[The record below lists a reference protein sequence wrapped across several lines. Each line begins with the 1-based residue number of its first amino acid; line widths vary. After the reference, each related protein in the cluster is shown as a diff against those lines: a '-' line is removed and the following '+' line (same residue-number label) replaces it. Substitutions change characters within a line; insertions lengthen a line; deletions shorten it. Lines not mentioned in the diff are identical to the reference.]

1 VRSVSSNILLSGYAA
16 KQCARRIHN
25 NWDATIPAVAWE
37 PSAEAQRF
45 IVDGIAFEET
55 IIAALSATLS
65 GSLVL
70 ISPDQSK
77 GDQMRATIG
86 AMKNHV
92 PVILGGWLPDDHLGG
107 RTGRPDVMVLMK
119 SNDGHHFYAP
129 GDIKAHKTVKFVASG
144 TLTYSTPTS
153 PSELQEHL
161 GLAEEIAGCYD
172 DFIQLAHYSRM
183 IDAAGFGPNGNE
195 RSGFIIGR
203 DNLTEYLQS
212 EIVLVWHDLT
222 KPLFKTFSA
231 SKGSRKRSALERYDH
246 EHNFRLKVATVAATR
261 TGSATDPE
269 PLVQPIGQDECT
281 ECPWESTCA
290 VQLQGTASG
299 DITSGRLSIR
309 EWLTLQNM
317 GVTTTQDLAELDLE
331 DQSWMTEYLARVPHQ
346 IGAAKR
352 LTEAVTRATM
362 VQSGEILRRISDEPM
377 EIPQADIEIDFDI
390 EWDDQDRVYLWGAR
404 IRDGQDDSTAQY
416 KSFHSWDPLDEESE
430 RQLALEFASWLGEQ
444 INNAKAQGKTLDV
457 YHYTSPEP
465 RYLARILGEENTKE
479 FTAHFVDLNT
489 IMRKNFIG
497 LHGLGI
503 KKIAPAV
510 EFEWRDEDPGGLQS
524 QTWLKEAR
532 IGDGIEA
539 ENARRR
545 LLQYNEDDVAAT
557 AAIRD
562 GLIRFI

>member
-1 VRSVSSNILLSGYAA
+1 
-16 KQCARRIHN
+16 
-25 NWDATIPAVAWE
+25 
-37 PSAEAQRF
+37 
-45 IVDGIAFEET
+45 
-55 IIAALSATLS
+55 
-65 GSLVL
+65 
-70 ISPDQSK
+70 
-77 GDQMRATIG
+77 
-86 AMKNHV
+86 
-92 PVILGGWLPDDHLGG
+92 
-107 RTGRPDVMVLMK
+107 
-119 SNDGHHFYAP
+119 
-129 GDIKAHKTVKFVASG
+129 
-144 TLTYSTPTS
+144 
-153 PSELQEHL
+153 
-161 GLAEEIAGCYD
+161 
-172 DFIQLAHYSRM
+172 
-183 IDAAGFGPNGNE
+183 
-195 RSGFIIGR
+195 
-203 DNLTEYLQS
+203 
-212 EIVLVWHDLT
+212 
-222 KPLFKTFSA
+222 
-231 SKGSRKRSALERYDH
+231 
-246 EHNFRLKVATVAATR
+246 
-261 TGSATDPE
+261 
-269 PLVQPIGQDECT
+269 
-281 ECPWESTCA
+281 
-290 VQLQGTASG
+290 
-299 DITSGRLSIR
+299 
-309 EWLTLQNM
+309 M

-346 IGAAKR
+346 TGAVKR

-362 VQSGEILRRISDEPM
+362 VQSGEILRRINDQPL

-404 IRDGQDDSTAQY
+404 IREGQDDSTAQY
-416 KSFHSWDPLDEESE
+416 KPFHSWNPLDEVSE